1 MELKVLL
8 TRISNGW
15 HQFREENDGY
25 DDAENLVRRTLTH
38 EIPEILR
45 DLDFVKNSNEKYFV
59 KASAGQSKVTHG
71 PHIEI
76 MNIRITKTPQSGY
89 YLVYLFSEDM
99 QRLYLSLAFGVTEFK
114 DVWSGG
120 KHRNAMQK
128 TSSLLR
134 SKIDN
139 LDNLPCKDLGLLNLT
154 VKKTGTVADY
164 QYSNIAA
171 IQYKLDNLPEDY
183 TLFKDLSS
191 MLTLYEKV
199 FDEHGPNLD
208 HDGVIESSDPTTKK
222 IVEKDFKLRKRKKT
236 SSKTDSSI
244 ISSKKKYSKNAI
256 KIGYEGEL
264 KVFELEKER
273 LREAGR
279 SDLEMKVVH
288 LAAAN
293 KTPGYDIMSYNV
305 DGTPRRIEVK
315 SGLGKKSIFDLTRN
329 EKNMAEKYG
338 KEYVIAVVENVRN
351 KPTVE
356 FIVNPVG
363 QSWWNKNNPS
373 PFTWE
378 VDLRTPYESDE
389 EE

>member
-1 MELKVLL
+1 MKEN
-8 TRISNGW
+8 NGRDD
-15 HQFREENDGY
+15 RENI
-25 DDAENLVRRTLTH
+25 VRQTLTN

-45 DLDFVKNSNEKYFV
+45 ELDFVRNSNEKYVV
-59 KASAGQSKVTHG
+59 KASGGQGNITSG

-76 MNIRITKTPQSGY
+76 MNIRITKTAQSGY

-99 QRLYLSLAFGVTEFK
+99 QRLYLSIAFGVTEFK
-114 DVWSGG
+114 RVWGG
-120 KHRNAMQK
+120 RKHRDAMQE
-128 TSSLLR
+128 TSSFLR
-134 SKIDN
+134 NRINN
-139 LDNLPCKDLGLLNLT
+139 LEDLPCKDLGLLNLT
-154 VKKTGTVADY
+154 DKTSTTVADY

-171 IQYKLDNLPEDY
+171 IQYKLDNLPGDDI
-183 TLFKDLSS
+183 LLKDLSS
-191 MLTLYEKV
+191 MLILYEKV
-199 FDEHGPNLD
+199 FEEHGPNLD
-208 HDGVIESSDPTTKK
+208 HDGVIESSAPTTKK
-222 IVEKDFKLRKRKKT
+222 IVEKDFKLRKRRKT
-236 SSKTDSSI
+236 SSKFDSSI
-244 ISSKKKYSKNAI
+244 ISSKKKHSKSAI
-256 KIGYEGEL
+256 KIGYEGEVM
-264 KVFELEKER
+264 VFELEKER

-279 SDLEMKVVH
+279 SDLEMKVEH

-293 KTPGYDIMSYNV
+293 MTPGYDIMSYDV

-338 KEYVIAVVENVRN
+338 KEYVIAVVENLRN

-373 PFTWE
+373 PFIWE